1 MAGRLGIH
9 ESGDTGE
16 ARAEQRLDENKRP
29 VTAIALMSGG
39 LDSRLAARIML
50 EHGVRVVA
58 LNFESVF
65 CHGPSGGSRMS
76 EAAKACQALSIP
88 LDTIPFSDELIP
100 LVKEPPHGHGKH
112 MNPCIDCRI
121 AQLRLAKRHMD
132 ELGAHF
138 LVTGEVVGQRP
149 MSQRRDALH
158 LIEREAGVKELVLRP
173 LSAKL
178 LPPTVAEQQGWV
190 DRDGLYGFSGRS
202 RKPQIEL
209 AARLGVTDYPE
220 AAGGCL
226 LTYEG
231 FAKKV
236 RELIGHK
243 AGATE
248 RDFDLLKLG
257 RHYRLPSGA
266 KAIVSRDEHENDR
279 LAAMAQQG
287 DVLFERNDTLG
298 PVVMLCD
305 SCSEDDGNLAA
316 ALCVS
321 HSKLGG
327 ASTGQV
333 RYYDVGGGGHV
344 ARTEAKPL
352 DNATLSA
359 MRI

>member
-1 MAGRLGIH
+1 M
-9 ESGDTGE
+9 
-16 ARAEQRLDENKRP
+16 QRLDEDGRP
-29 VTAIALMSGG
+29 VTALALMSGG

-58 LNFESVF
+58 LNFQSVF
-65 CHGPSGGSRMS
+65 GHAPSGGSSMS

-88 LDTIPFSDELIP
+88 LEPVPFSDELIP
-100 LVKEPPHGHGKH
+100 LVKDPPHGYGRH

-121 AQLRLAKRHMD
+121 AQFRLAKRRME

-158 LIEREAGVKELVLRP
+158 LIDREAGVKGLVLRP
-173 LSAKL
+173 LSAQL
-178 LPPTVAEQQGWV
+178 LPPTLAEQKGWV
-190 DRDGLYGFSGRS
+190 DRDRLYGFSGRS

-209 AARLGVTDYPE
+209 AARFGLTDYPE

-236 RELIGHK
+236 RELIEHK
-243 AGATE
+243 PGATE
-248 RDFDLLKLG
+248 RDFELLKVG
-257 RHYRLPSGA
+257 RHYRLPCGA
-266 KAIVSRDEHENDR
+266 KVIVSRDEHENDR
-279 LAAMAQQG
+279 LAAMAQAG

-305 SCSEDDGNLAA
+305 SRGEDDGNLAA

-321 HSKLGG
+321 HSKLRG
-327 ASTGQV
+327 ASSGQV
-333 RYYDVGGGGHV
+333 RYYAVGSEGHV
-344 ARTEAKPL
+344 GRMEAGPL
-352 DNATLSA
+352 EKATLSA
-359 MRI
+359 LRI